1 MLQIWKVC
9 FMVAHLLCQLM
20 YLALIQ
26 VESLKDKYY
35 PVYKDAS
42 TDEYKKI
49 YSGES
54 TYVVLI
60 YQDNKV
66 LEIQTLPKH
75 IDEVTKLLEE
85 FGYREKMEKAI

>member
-1 MLQIWKVC
+1 
-9 FMVAHLLCQLM
+9 M

-26 VESLKDKYY
+26 VESLRDKYY
-35 PVYKDAS
+35 PVYEVAS
-42 TDEYKKI
+42 TDEYKKEI

-66 LEIQTLPKH
+66 LEIETLPKH

-85 FGYREKMEKAI
+85 FGYR